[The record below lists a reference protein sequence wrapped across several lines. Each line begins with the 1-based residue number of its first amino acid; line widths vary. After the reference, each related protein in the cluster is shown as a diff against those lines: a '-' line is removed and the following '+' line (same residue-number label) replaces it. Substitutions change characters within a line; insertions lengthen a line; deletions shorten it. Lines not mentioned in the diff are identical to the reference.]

1 MNSVVLLLS
10 ELLDDDSLI
19 AEEYTENVPPSIAI
33 GATIFDVYATYTVNK
48 WRRKGGKDCGLRLIL

>member
-1 MNSVVLLLS
+1 MNSVPLPLLLS

-33 GATIFDVYATYTVNK
+33 GATIIFDVCAIYN
-48 WRRKGGKDCGLRLIL
+48 ILYGQ

>member
-10 ELLDDDSLI
+10 ELLDDDDSLI

-48 WRRKGGKDCGLRLIL
+48 

>member
-1 MNSVVLLLS
+1 MNSVPVPLLLS

-33 GATIFDVYATYTVNK
+33 GATIFDVCAIYN
-48 WRRKGGKDCGLRLIL
+48 ILYGQ